1 MTVGQ
6 DRMMRGQWTHATL
19 TSRLLE
25 PLEKRSRGYDVL
37 MVVCLLGTVMLFS
50 AIGYTFLT
58 GIGTWGNNIPVAWA
72 FAIINFVWWIG
83 IGHAGTFISAILL
96 LLEQRWRTSLNRLA
110 EGMTLFALVQ
120 AGMFPLLHLGRPW
133 FFYWLIPY
141 PATMGTWPQF
151 ISTLTWDVAAVFTY
165 TMVSILF
172 WYLGL
177 IPDLAI
183 VRDRAQSLRKRRIY
197 GFFALG
203 WRGTASHWRHYRYA
217 QLLIGGL
224 ATPLVLSVHSIV
236 SMDFAIAKLPG
247 WHSPIFPPYFVA
259 GAIFSGFAMV
269 ITLVVPLRRY
279 FRLEKIITTRHFD
292 LMAKLLLV
300 TGLIVGYSYASELY
314 TAWYSADGF
323 ERWMSFHTRMLGP
336 LAWTWWL
343 VIFCNVVVP
352 QSLWFARVRKS
363 TWALWIVSILI
374 QIGMWTERFVLIV
387 TSEHQDWL
395 PSSWDMYTPSV
406 IDGAIIFG
414 TLFFFL
420 LLFLLMVRY
429 VPFIPIAE
437 SKELVYEAAHPR
449 KEAHA
454 TGSLG

>member
-1 MTVGQ
+1 
-6 DRMMRGQWTHATL
+6 MMRGQWTHATL

-352 QSLWFARVRKS
+352 QSLWFSRVRKS

>member
-217 QLLIGGL
+217 QL
-224 ATPLVLSVHSIV
+224 
-236 SMDFAIAKLPG
+236 D
-247 WHSPIFPPYFVA
+247 
-259 GAIFSGFAMV
+259 
-269 ITLVVPLRRY
+269 
-279 FRLEKIITTRHFD
+279 
-292 LMAKLLLV
+292 
-300 TGLIVGYSYASELY
+300 
-314 TAWYSADGF
+314 
-323 ERWMSFHTRMLGP
+323 
-336 LAWTWWL
+336 
-343 VIFCNVVVP
+343 
-352 QSLWFARVRKS
+352 RKS
-363 TWALWIVSILI
+363 V
-374 QIGMWTERFVLIV
+374 V
-387 TSEHQDWL
+387 
-395 PSSWDMYTPSV
+395 
-406 IDGAIIFG
+406 
-414 TLFFFL
+414 
-420 LLFLLMVRY
+420 
-429 VPFIPIAE
+429 
-437 SKELVYEAAHPR
+437 
-449 KEAHA
+449 
-454 TGSLG
+454 